1 MQSKDSL
8 IRNLLNY
15 FFVYYLSLQKK
26 MGKFLTWIIVIIV
39 SLFTIYLFFATAYT
53 YSDGNRAGRLIKFSH
68 KGYVFKTYEG
78 DLNLGG
84 VNSTNGGIL
93 INNMWQFSV
102 HDKTVA
108 DSLSKLEG
116 HDITLH
122 YEEKMHALPWR
133 GDSRYIVDKI
143 IEVK

>member
-1 MQSKDSL
+1 MK
-8 IRNLLNY
+8 
-15 FFVYYLSLQKK
+15 
-26 MGKFLTWIIVIIV
+26 KFLFWVIGIVIIFLV
-39 SLFTIYLFFATAYT
+39 VYVFINVAYT

-78 DLNLGG
+78 ELNLGG
-84 VNSTNGGIL
+84 INTTNGGVM

-102 HDKTVA
+102 VDKAVA

-116 HDITLH
+116 KEINLH
-122 YEEKMHALPWR
+122 YKEKINSLSWR

-143 IEVK
+143 VEVR